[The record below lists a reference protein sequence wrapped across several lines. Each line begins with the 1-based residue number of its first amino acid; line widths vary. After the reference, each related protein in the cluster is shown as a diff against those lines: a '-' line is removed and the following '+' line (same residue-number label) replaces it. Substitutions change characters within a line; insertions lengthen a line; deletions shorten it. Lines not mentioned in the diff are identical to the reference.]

1 MAASLN
7 SVRLKLVRADEHF
20 KAIEEL
26 LLGFSIGECKIIPEE
41 NKKTHIGFLRVHL
54 PKPPEQ
60 LPLLIADFLYNIR
73 SAFDHLVFHLVR
85 PNTGGVKDRSA
96 FPICDSPANFESQ
109 KKRHRLVGIPER
121 AVTLMES
128 LQPYPGRNQTLRTLA
143 TLHERDKHKTLNLV
157 TAVASDTRIEWK
169 SGNRTF
175 VDMFLGGEELRH
187 GAILGGI
194 GMPLNNPDLL
204 EFLRNGETL
213 AHFRERFLNMKVE
226 GEASMF
232 VAFGDTTA
240 EELEPL
246 RVETVL
252 QEIIEFIRDTAVPA
266 FEPFFN

>member
-1 MAASLN
+1 
-7 SVRLKLVRADEHF
+7 
-20 KAIEEL
+20 
-26 LLGFSIGECKIIPEE
+26 
-41 NKKTHIGFLRVHL
+41 
-54 PKPPEQ
+54 
-60 LPLLIADFLYNIR
+60 
-73 SAFDHLVFHLVR
+73 
-85 PNTGGVKDRSA
+85 
-96 FPICDSPANFESQ
+96 
-109 KKRHRLVGIPER
+109 
-121 AVTLMES
+121 
-128 LQPYPGRNQTLRTLA
+128 
-143 TLHERDKHKTLNLV
+143 
-157 TAVASDTRIEWK
+157 
-169 SGNRTF
+169 
-175 VDMFLGGEELRH
+175 MFLGGEELRH